1 MRIKDISG
9 VPVRVAGMVIML
21 VAVAGLSSAQ
31 AMTGGANQS
40 AMTAQNQVNV
50 AGSLS
55 AVTGNTL
62 FVTTP
67 DNLVKTIN
75 IGPKSLIL
83 GRNTVT
89 LDSIRPGEAL
99 GVAATQAAD
108 GVLTATVI
116 NIFTPELWQQVRKGQ
131 FPMPNGQI
139 MTNAPVDKVGGEVK
153 GKVLYL
159 KYEMLTAA
167 IKVPADAEIHRM
179 VAKNLAALKVGGKL
193 AVRGIAKPD
202 GSVDAGSV
210 SFDLP
215 TP

>member
-1 MRIKDISG
+1 MRKIRISG
-9 VPVRVAGMVIML
+9 ISARSAGIAYLLLM
-21 VAVAGLSSAQ
+21 VAGLLGAQ
-31 AMTGGANQS
+31 AMTGGSNQS
-40 AMTAQNQVNV
+40 AMAPQNQANLM
-50 AGSLS
+50 GTIS
-55 AVTGNTL
+55 AITGNSV

-67 DNLVKTIN
+67 DKSVKTVT

-83 GRNTVT
+83 GRNLTT
-89 LDSIRPGEAL
+89 LDSIKPGEAL
-99 GVAATQAAD
+99 GVAATKAAD

-116 NIFTPELWQQVRKGQ
+116 NIFTPELWRQVRKGQ
-131 FPMPNGQI
+131 FPMPNGQV
-139 MTNAPVDKVGGEVK
+139 MTNAPVEKIGGEVK
-153 GKVLYL
+153 GRVLYL

-167 IKVPADAEIHRM
+167 VKVPDSAEIHRM
-179 VAKNLAALKVGGKL
+179 VAKNLAALKVGLKL